1 MDNHFEKICDQE
13 KVSGTTLGN
22 DIVEILISYLARL
35 EHLMLK
41 KVVLN
46 LLATALASIVLPV
59 PAHLMVSDPVPNLP
73 DPDSSRQT
81 DRIQMLHLKN
91 QNPDLTSQLPS

>member
-13 KVSGTTLGN
+13 KVSGTTLEN

-59 PAHLMVSDPVPNLP
+59 PAHLMVSDPVQDLP
-73 DPDSSRQT
+73 DPNSSLQT
-81 DRIQMLHLKN
+81 ERIQMRQKFESGS
-91 QNPDLTSQLPS
+91 DLIAT